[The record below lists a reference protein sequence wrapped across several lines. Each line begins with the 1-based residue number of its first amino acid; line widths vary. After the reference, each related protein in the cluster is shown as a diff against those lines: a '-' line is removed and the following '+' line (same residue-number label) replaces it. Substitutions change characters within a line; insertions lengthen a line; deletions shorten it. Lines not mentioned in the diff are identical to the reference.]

1 MIIGMSR
8 KNHTRREARMIGS
21 VRIEAGFQT
30 DRVMLQISFNGKEYG
45 NKRRLFIHP
54 VRCIHNQGTLRRGNV
69 NASSTLFLHQSTMHF
84 NSFTYRATF
93 RSVLLSMSLEYPRRQ
108 KAWSIPGRPPP
119 STRSIAGE
127 SDFNVVKSMSVSL
140 TGMGV
145 SFGIWCWEE

>member
-54 VRCIHNQGTLRRGNV
+54 V
-69 NASSTLFLHQSTMHF
+69 
-84 NSFTYRATF
+84 
-93 RSVLLSMSLEYPRRQ
+93 
-108 KAWSIPGRPPP
+108 
-119 STRSIAGE
+119 
-127 SDFNVVKSMSVSL
+127 
-140 TGMGV
+140 
-145 SFGIWCWEE
+145 